1 MVVAVLL
8 FMATPVISQVTNF
21 STEGNLQPRYDPP
34 CLTLDEVQNDYSP
47 ADLAVSL
54 RKCFAGGDD
63 VKAAEL
69 LILLQLRGELDRKRV
84 KDETAHGAYQ
94 VLSQNV
100 AGEFP
105 DEWRARMASAFE
117 SFGDT
122 GSPKHDA
129 FCTLMRK
136 WGPPAHSPDYMIQH
150 GLGAF
155 RDTTEG
161 NGLVEGF
168 NPDAAWNGLLSG
180 YIKCSG

>member
-1 MVVAVLL
+1 
-8 FMATPVISQVTNF
+8 MATPVISQVTNF

-54 RKCFAGGDD
+54 RKCFVAGDFVAGDD

-69 LILLQLRGELDRKRV
+69 LILLQLRGEFDRKRV

-105 DEWRARMASAFE
+105 DEWRA
-117 SFGDT
+117 
-122 GSPKHDA
+122 
-129 FCTLMRK
+129 
-136 WGPPAHSPDYMIQH
+136 H
-150 GLGAF
+150 G
-155 RDTTEG
+155 
-161 NGLVEGF
+161 VGF
-168 NPDAAWNGLLSG
+168 
-180 YIKCSG
+180 